1 MQSELHTLVLSSMTA
16 YLELLRSFA
25 TPDSERQVRSLENV
39 AANPDPSPS
48 PSPTPEP

>member
-1 MQSELHTLVLSSMTA
+1 MQAELHTLVLSSMAA
-16 YLELLRSFA
+16 YLEMLRGFA
-25 TPDSERQVRSLENV
+25 THDSERHVRSLENV